1 MSNHNQVL
9 IFLNGEDQSI
19 LSKKSNKIILSE
31 KKLEHLT
38 QDHTLLQTNF
48 ESLEDLIKANAI
60 IKSQFLQIDD
70 LIIINKDINLNMIS
84 YQYDYNHIKQN
95 YQILMNTIYFINL
108 LVPLFNKQFHF
119 ILSFDND
126 NHYKVHFNNFKI
138 SLINYLK
145 SLKKDLLKSSVIDI
159 KILN

>member
-1 MSNHNQVL
+1 M
-9 IFLNGEDQSI
+9 
-19 LSKKSNKIILSE
+19 
-31 KKLEHLT
+31 
-38 QDHTLLQTNF
+38 
-48 ESLEDLIKANAI
+48 
-60 IKSQFLQIDD
+60 
-70 LIIINKDINLNMIS
+70 IIINKDINLNMIS

-145 SLKKDLLKSSVIDI
+145 FTPFRFNSLINIFDI
-159 KILN
+159 KFLI